1 MSDALEKFQQ
11 IRDRGKRIIASGQRQ
26 VDEGT
31 EVVEAAEEMIAAIE
45 GGVTDAEARRRRRR
59 MHALALIP
67 AGIAGRAVV
76 AKQNPVAS
84 GVLALTA
91 SAILGAIV
99 FMPPGP
105 GGNPHDTAP
114 GIIAGPEAP
123 PAPAAPPGR
132 PESRT
137 RREAAPPVS
146 LRPERPAPAPQAP
159 PQTQT
164 FDLEL
169 VRVPAPRRPVDVT
182 PVTAQPE
189 QMAMDVPRLACI
201 RVQVPS
207 VVAVRLLCR

>member
-11 IRDRGKRIIASGQRQ
+11 IRDRGKRIVASGQKQ

-45 GGVTDAEARRRRRR
+45 GGVTDAEARRRRRG

-67 AGIAGRAVV
+67 AGIAGRAVI

-99 FMPPGP
+99 LMPPGH
-105 GGNPHDTAP
+105 GNPHDTAP
-114 GIIAGPEAP
+114 GVIAGPEAP
-123 PAPAAPPGR
+123 APTAPPER
-132 PESRT
+132 PESS
-137 RREAAPPVS
+137 REATPPVS

-164 FDLEL
+164 IDLEL

-189 QMAMDVPRLACI
+189 QMPMDMPRLACI
-201 RVQVPS
+201 RVQVPGA
-207 VVAVRLLCR
+207 VAVRLCR